1 VRKLAS
7 VITAVLLGV
16 LPAFGQTT
24 PTKCEASGEQYNF
37 ESDQGYYIEGL
48 NIQRIKRAR
57 ERPIRHSFCRDCRL
71 AAMFSHAHPLS
82 VELRRGQ

>member
-1 VRKLAS
+1 MRKLAS

-37 ESDQGYYIEGL
+37 ESDQRYYIKAV
-48 NIQRIKRAR
+48 NIHRIKRAL
-57 ERPIRHSFCRDCRL
+57 ERRIGHSFCHDCRL

-82 VELRRGQ
+82 IELRRGQ